1 MPRILPDDTI
11 LASTTS
17 LNPKQCDIYQAVY
30 RSAKDYGKHKDANA
44 KLVHIFLSERAGT
57 DKSRLVK
64 TFHNAVLETS
74 FFKCNDLEMP
84 ELFYFDQQGF

>member
-1 MPRILPDDTI
+1 MPRILPDDAI
-11 LASTTS
+11 LESTTS
-17 LNPKQCDIYQAVY
+17 LNPKQCDKYHAVY
-30 RSAKDYGKHKDANA
+30 RCAKDYGKHKDANA

-84 ELFYFDQQGF
+84 ELFYFDQQEF

>member
-11 LASTTS
+11 LESTTS

-64 TFHNAVLETS
+64 TFPNVVLET
-74 FFKCNDLEMP
+74 
-84 ELFYFDQQGF
+84 